1 MSKWQTQRL
10 LGHTR
15 ECFQPSHGRNACGF
29 NSRLGHCHRNAAFFM
44 IVQRCFADR
53 FSLPLTFIA
62 PGRFQTEAATR
73 HRARAQLGGRI
84 PCFNS
89 TSVTARSAGQPC
101 REKSPILPSSV
112 KASRGSFRAGEAPSS
127 ALTSLRQSRG
137 NTAYSIT
144 CSVRRWSINC
154 PQLAMKRMCSPI

>member
-1 MSKWQTQRL
+1 MAKWQTQQL

-15 ECFQPSHGRNACGF
+15 ECFQSSRGRKACGF
-29 NSRLGHCHRNAAFFM
+29 NSRLGHCHRNTAFFM

-62 PGRFQTEAATR
+62 PGRFQTEATTR
-73 HRARAQLGGRI
+73 HRASAQLGGRI
-84 PCFNS
+84 PCFIS

-101 REKSPILPSSV
+101 QEKSPILPSLV
-112 KASRGSFRAGEAPSS
+112 KASRSSFLAGEAPSS

-137 NTAYSIT
+137 NTAYNIT
-144 CSVRRWSINC
+144 CSVRRWNTNC
-154 PQLAMKRMCSPI
+154 LQLAMKRTCSPI